1 MDTYKIVGLGL
12 VVVFYLSFFVKML
25 LQKAKGIKTNQLARG
40 NKPKKTYLVEV
51 LLKVITYLTAVV
63 QLVSIILSEQLPI
76 MITNS
81 YLRIMGS
88 VFSLLGLVLF
98 ILAMVTMKDS
108 WRAGIDAHEKTKFV
122 TTGIY
127 KYSRNPAFLGFD
139 LFYFGFV
146 LLFSNGLIILFSVT
160 AILFLHFQIME
171 EERFLPKLFGEEYLE
186 YKKRTGR
193 YFIKF

>member
-1 MDTYKIVGLGL
+1 MAIYKIVGLGL
-12 VVVFYLSFFVKML
+12 VVVFYLSFFIKMIM
-25 LQKAKGIKTNQLARG
+25 QKSRGIKTNQLARG

-63 QLVSIILSEQLPI
+63 QLVSIILLEQLPI

-108 WRAGIDAHEKTKFV
+108 WRAGINANEKTKFV
-122 TTGIY
+122 KMGIY

-146 LLFSNGLIILFSVT
+146 LLFSNGLIILFSVN

-186 YKKRTGR
+186 YKKRTCR